1 MKSKVVLLVP
11 EAPAPQVEA
20 VKDQPRRKVTEI
32 RLGILDNS
40 KANADHL
47 LRFVMEGLKGE
58 LPIGKVLATRKG
70 NVSVPAPK
78 EIIEELAAECDFVV
92 SAMGD

>member
-1 MKSKVVLLVP
+1 MKNKVVLLVP
-11 EAPAPQVEA
+11 EAPAPAVEA
-20 VKDQPRRKVTEI
+20 IKDKPKLRKAEV

-40 KANADHL
+40 KSNADHL

-58 LPIGKVLATRKG
+58 LPIKTVVATRKG
-70 NVSVPAPK
+70 NVSLPAPK

>member
-1 MKSKVVLLVP
+1 MKKVVLLVP
-11 EAPAPQVEA
+11 EAPAPVVEA
-20 VKDQPRRKVTEI
+20 VKDQPNLRKTEV

-40 KANADHL
+40 KSNADHL
-47 LRFVMEGLKGE
+47 LRLVMEGLKGE
-58 LPIGKVLATRKG
+58 LPIKTVVATRKG
-70 NVSVPAPK
+70 NVSLPAPK

>member
-1 MKSKVVLLVP
+1 MAKVVLLVP
-11 EAPAPQVEA
+11 EAPAPDVAA
-20 VKDQPRRKVTEI
+20 VKDQPKTKVAEI

-40 KANADHL
+40 KSNADHL
-47 LRFVMEGLKGE
+47 LRFVTEGLKAE
-58 LPIGKVLATRKG
+58 LPVKKVVATRKG
-70 NVSVPAPK
+70 NVSLPAPK